1 MIGRPWS
8 VARRSAQGWVLQG
21 RKAYCSSAPA
31 LAQMVVYA
39 RIEGEASYGEFLVP
53 RGEGV
58 HIIDTWDTA
67 GMRATESHDIELRID
82 PDAPEPA
89 PHGQLTGLLA
99 GLSAVTVPTLGVSIA
114 GAGLI
119 NLIGNAVGGWVPALA
134 GDTVDDEVRRRF
146 HDQVEAGRILLVVD
160 VEPELHAGVD
170 TALRGHGATPMDS
183 AAA

>member
-1 MIGRPWS
+1 MKTRYVYALDSLPRLTNAMDAARDCGVLDEDLAV
-8 VARRSAQGWVLQG
+8 VAR
-21 RKAYCSSAPA
+21 
-31 LAQMVVYA
+31 
-39 RIEGEASYGEFLVP
+39 
-53 RGEGV
+53 
-58 HIIDTWDTA
+58 
-67 GMRATESHDIELRID
+67 HDIELRID

-119 NLIGNAVGGWVPALA
+119 NLIGSAVGGWVPALA

-146 HDQVEAGRILLVVD
+146 HDEVEAGRILLVVD
-160 VEPELHAGVD
+160 AEPERHAQVD

-183 AAA
+183 DNT

>member
-1 MIGRPWS
+1 MKTRTVYALDSLPRLTNAMDAARGCGVPDEDLAV
-8 VARRSAQGWVLQG
+8 VAR
-21 RKAYCSSAPA
+21 
-31 LAQMVVYA
+31 
-39 RIEGEASYGEFLVP
+39 
-53 RGEGV
+53 
-58 HIIDTWDTA
+58 
-67 GMRATESHDIELRID
+67 HDIELRID

-146 HDQVEAGRILLVVD
+146 HDEVEAGRILLVVD
-160 VEPELHAGVD
+160 AEPELHTRVEN
-170 TALRGHGATPMDS
+170 ALREHGATRVDS
-183 AAA
+183 AAS

>member
-1 MIGRPWS
+1 MKSRYVYALDSLPRLTNALDAARGCGVPEEDLAV
-8 VARRSAQGWVLQG
+8 VAR
-21 RKAYCSSAPA
+21 
-31 LAQMVVYA
+31 
-39 RIEGEASYGEFLVP
+39 
-53 RGEGV
+53 
-58 HIIDTWDTA
+58 
-67 GMRATESHDIELRID
+67 HDIELRID

-146 HDQVEAGRILLVVD
+146 HDEVEAGRILLVVD
-160 VEPELHAGVD
+160 AAPDLHASLD
-170 TALRGHGATPMDS
+170 AALRAHGATLVDSS
-183 AAA
+183 AA

>member
-1 MIGRPWS
+1 MKNRYVYAIESLPRLTNAMDAARGCGVTDDDLAV
-8 VARRSAQGWVLQG
+8 VAR
-21 RKAYCSSAPA
+21 
-31 LAQMVVYA
+31 
-39 RIEGEASYGEFLVP
+39 
-53 RGEGV
+53 
-58 HIIDTWDTA
+58 
-67 GMRATESHDIELRID
+67 HDIELRID

-99 GLSAVTVPTLGVSIA
+99 GLSAITVPTLGVSIA

-146 HDQVEAGRILLVVD
+146 HDEVEAGRILLVVD
-160 VEPELHAGVD
+160 VEPDQHAGVD
-170 TALRGHGATPMDS
+170 AALRGHGATPMDS

>member
-1 MIGRPWS
+1 MKTRHVYALDTLARLTNAMDAARSCGVTDEDLAV
-8 VARRSAQGWVLQG
+8 VAR
-21 RKAYCSSAPA
+21 
-31 LAQMVVYA
+31 
-39 RIEGEASYGEFLVP
+39 
-53 RGEGV
+53 
-58 HIIDTWDTA
+58 
-67 GMRATESHDIELRID
+67 HDIELRID

-146 HDQVEAGRILLVVD
+146 HDEVEAGRILLVVD
-160 VEPELHAGVD
+160 AAPELHARVA
-170 TALRGHGATPMDS
+170 TALRKHGATPMDS
-183 AAA
+183 AAT